1 MNRRP
6 LRIRGF
12 VRAVAAIAIL
22 SSIGATAFGPATR
35 TASSR
40 MALPTAPNVVV
51 ILTDD
56 QRWDA
61 LSRMPT
67 VKSELVN
74 KGVSFA
80 NSFVV
85 NSLCCPSRVTFLT
98 GTYSHTNH
106 VYTNFGVHGG
116 WPAFKADGNTV
127 ATWLNRADYE
137 TALVGKYLNLYKAS
151 RFGTYI
157 PPGWDRWITFTEER
171 DRETGGGPQYF
182 DYKLTVD
189 GAIEQHADSRT
200 DYATD
205 VLADH
210 ADDFIRTAPVERPL
224 FLYFA
229 PPAPHPPGTP
239 APRDAGAFGGIHAW
253 RPPSYNEKDV
263 SDKPRYIKKINRF
276 SAKQRR
282 ATDKLRRHQLES
294 LLAVDDAVNQLL
306 TALQDTGRL
315 QNTLIVFTSDNGF
328 SWGEHRWVGK
338 EVPYE
343 ESIRVPLIMRW
354 DDGGLPAGTTERRFA
369 LNLDLAPTI
378 AHAAGVAPRG
388 AEGRSLLAMVQNPGA
403 RGRDHF
409 LIEHL
414 GQTDP
419 PPTYCALRSKKAL
432 YVRYTHDK
440 NRKAFEELYLLGKD
454 PYERSNVA
462 DKPRHHRLL
471 RSMRRTTK
479 HLCQPLPYGMRW

>member
-1 MNRRP
+1 MSGRP
-6 LRIRGF
+6 VRIRRIVG
-12 VRAVAAIAIL
+12 AITAAAIL
-22 SSIGATAFGPATR
+22 SSVGGTPFGSATPTV
-35 TASSR
+35 SSR
-40 MALPTAPNVVV
+40 EAQLTDPNVVV

-67 VKSELVN
+67 VKSQLVN
-74 KGVSFA
+74 KGVNFA

-116 WPAFKADGNTV
+116 WPAFETDGNTV
-127 ATWLNRADYE
+127 ATWLNRAGYE

-157 PPGWDRWITFTEER
+157 PPGWDRWIAFAIER
-171 DRETGGGPQYF
+171 DIEAGGGPQYF
-182 DYKLTVD
+182 DYDLTVD
-189 GAIEQHADSRT
+189 GAIEHHGDSPA

-210 ADDFIRTAPVERPL
+210 AEDFIRDAPAERPL

-229 PPAPHPPGTP
+229 PPAPHQPGTP
-239 APRDAGAFGGIHAW
+239 APRDRGAFKGIHPW

-263 SDKPRYIKKINRF
+263 SDKPRYIRNIDRF
-276 SAKQRR
+276 SAKRR
-282 ATDKLRRHQLES
+282 RFIDKLRRHQLES
-294 LLAVDDAVNQLL
+294 LLAVDDAVNQLI

-315 QNTLIVFTSDNGF
+315 QNTLIIFTSDNGF
-328 SWGEHRWVGK
+328 SWGEHRWLGK

-343 ESIRVPLIMRW
+343 ESIRVPLVMRW
-354 DDGGLPAGTTERRFA
+354 DDGGLPVGRTERRFA

-378 AHAAGVAPRG
+378 AHAAGVDPRG
-388 AEGRSLLAMVQNPGA
+388 AEGRSLIAMVRNPKA
-403 RGRDHF
+403 PGRDQF

-414 GQTDP
+414 GQRDP

-432 YVRYTHDK
+432 YVRYTHKRDH
-440 NRKAFEELYLLGKD
+440 KAFEELYLVGRD

-462 DKPRHHRLL
+462 GKARHHRLL
-471 RSMRRTTK
+471 RGLRRTTRN
-479 HLCQPLPYGMRW
+479 LCRPLPYEMRW

>member
-6 LRIRGF
+6 LRIRSF

-22 SSIGATAFGPATR
+22 SSIGATTFGPATR

-40 MALPTAPNVVV
+40 EALPTAPNVVV

-67 VKSELVN
+67 VKSELLN
-74 KGVSFA
+74 KGVNFA

-85 NSLCCPSRVTFLT
+85 NALCCPSRVTLLT

-106 VYTNFGVHGG
+106 VYTNFGDHGG
-116 WPAFKADGNTV
+116 WPAFKTDGNTV
-127 ATWLNRADYE
+127 ATWLNRAGYE
-137 TALVGKYLNLYKAS
+137 TALIGKYLNLYRAS

-157 PPGWDRWITFTEER
+157 PRGWDRWIAFTNER
-171 DRETGGGPQYF
+171 FTSQYF
-182 DYKLTVD
+182 DYALTVD
-189 GAIEQHADSRT
+189 GAIEHHGDSRA

-210 ADDFIRTAPVERPL
+210 ADEFIRTAPVDAPL
-224 FLYFA
+224 FLYFT
-229 PPAPHPPGTP
+229 PPAPHPPGLP
-239 APRDAGAFGGIHAW
+239 APRDKGAFKGIHPW
-253 RPPSYNEKDV
+253 RPPSYNEKGV
-263 SDKPRYIKKINRF
+263 SDKPRYIRKIGRF
-276 SAKQRR
+276 SASKRRDTDQLRQR
-282 ATDKLRRHQLES
+282 QLES

-315 QNTLIVFTSDNGF
+315 ENTLIIFSSDNGF

-354 DDGGLPAGTTERRFA
+354 DDGGFPAGTTERRFA

-388 AEGRSLLAMVQNPGA
+388 AEGRSLLAMVRNPGA
-403 RGRDHF
+403 RGRDQF

-414 GQTDP
+414 GQRDP
-419 PPTYCALRSKKAL
+419 PPTYCGLRSKKAL
-432 YVRYTHDK
+432 YVRYSHDK

-462 DKPRHHRLL
+462 GKARHHRLL
-471 RSMRRTTK
+471 RSMRSTTK